1 MGKMPEGRLPAP
13 SQGDPKRPDMAIWVN
28 VAESTSEYSDLRCSF
43 EIKEDGQLG
52 PGRYIAWL
60 KFREDWAKWTGAL
73 RLDAREEWD
82 KALEQ
87 SNTRPQPPTDSK
99 DIPF

>member
-1 MGKMPEGRLPAP
+1 MAQPPTPAP
-13 SQGDPKRPDMAIWVN
+13 PPGGRNDRPQAIWIN
-28 VAESTSEYSDLRCSF
+28 LAETKSEYSQYRCSF
-43 EIKEDGQLG
+43 EIKNKDGLR

-60 KFREDWAKWTGAL
+60 KWREDWAKWTGAL